1 MISIFAIPK
10 KPIGQAEDRDH
21 QASKLSPILEKVC
34 LVEDDSSSLIQSYK
48 ASKAKM
54 IALKIKRV
62 SAKRAS
68 REEYAW
74 LKAPNSYNKF
84 FKIFKGSQAL
94 DMYIANKV
102 FMVISNIHFYHL
114 STGITVDFLVVF
126 DPYLIFYFANIY
138 LGRAVIAACDE
149 YLAYE
154 LGD

>member
-1 MISIFAIPK
+1 
-10 KPIGQAEDRDH
+10 
-21 QASKLSPILEKVC
+21 
-34 LVEDDSSSLIQSYK
+34 
-48 ASKAKM
+48 
-54 IALKIKRV
+54 
-62 SAKRAS
+62 
-68 REEYAW
+68 
-74 LKAPNSYNKF
+74 
-84 FKIFKGSQAL
+84 
-94 DMYIANKV
+94 MYIANKV